1 MDHHDRPRF
10 TVYIAAHNVGRF
22 LSEAI
27 ESVLRQTV
35 DDWELLVIDD
45 NSGDNTPE
53 VLKLYQGDPRIR
65 IITTQGLGL
74 PGVCNLA
81 LREARG
87 RYLIRLDGDDVF
99 DENILL
105 ILGNMMDRE
114 ADLALVF
121 PDYYLVDEHGQIFAH
136 ERREK
141 LMDADHLLD
150 VPPNGA
156 CCLVRRSVM
165 EELGGYREDLGAQ
178 DGFDLW
184 SKIKDTHRSANVNLP
199 LFFYRRHENN
209 LTNKTERIMAAR
221 RAIKRDA
228 IAARL
233 EEFRPII
240 GVIPCRR
247 NYDFVPDLWN
257 QPINGHTL
265 LGLSLQASL
274 ASPVLDRVVV
284 ACDNPEAEKVLA
296 RFDDRRVRFFP
307 RETRNTIRSTPLTVT
322 LRKIMARYDP
332 DCRGL
337 SVINYIQTPFVTG
350 ATMEEALFTLIMN
363 QADSAIGVEQIN
375 DPLFKRSGHGLRPI
389 NRLRS
394 GIQTDFDSVFRETW
408 TSLATRND
416 NLKKGSLTGA
426 RVANFVLSE
435 EECFFINSERS
446 LLVARVIA
454 QELS

>member
-1 MDHHDRPRF
+1 MSERPRF

-35 DDWELLVIDD
+35 DDWELIIIDD
-45 NSGDNTPE
+45 NSQDNTPE

-65 IITTQGLGL
+65 ILTTEGLGL

-81 LREARG
+81 LRQARG
-87 RYLIRLDGDDVF
+87 RYLIRLDGDDMF

-114 ADLALVF
+114 EDLALVF
-121 PDYYLVDEHGQIFAH
+121 PDYYLTDEHGQIFAH

-141 LMDADHLLD
+141 LHDANHLLD
-150 VPPNGA
+150 APPNGA
-156 CCLVRRSVM
+156 CTLVRRSIM

-184 SKIKDTHRSANVNLP
+184 SKIKDSHRSANVNLP

-209 LTNKTERIMAAR
+209 LTNKTERIMSAR

-240 GVIPCRR
+240 GVVPCRR
-247 NYDFVPDLWN
+247 HYDFVPDLWD
-257 QPINGHTL
+257 QPINGHSL
-265 LGLSLQASL
+265 LELSLKASL
-274 ASPVLDRVVV
+274 ASPVLDKVVV

-296 RFDDRRVRFFP
+296 GFDDPRLSFFP

-322 LRKIMARYDP
+322 LRKIAAGLDP
-332 DCRGL
+332 EFKGL
-337 SVINYIQTPFVTG
+337 SVVNYIQTPFVTG
-350 ATMEEALFTLIMN
+350 ATMEEAIFTLIMN
-363 QADSAIGVEQIN
+363 GADSAIGVEEIN
-375 DPLFKRSGHGLRPI
+375 APLFKRSGHGMRPL
-389 NRLRS
+389 NRLKG
-394 GIQTDFDSVFRETW
+394 GIQTDFDAVFRETW
-408 TSLATRND
+408 TSLATRNS
-416 NLKKGSLTGA
+416 NLKQGSLSGA

-446 LLVARVIA
+446 LLVARTVA
-454 QELS
+454 QELK